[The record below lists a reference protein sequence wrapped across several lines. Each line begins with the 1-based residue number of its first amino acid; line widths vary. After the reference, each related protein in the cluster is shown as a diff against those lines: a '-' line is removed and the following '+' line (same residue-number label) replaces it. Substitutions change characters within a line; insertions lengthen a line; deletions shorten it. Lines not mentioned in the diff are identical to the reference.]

1 MLDFES
7 VCRCCL
13 QINDLSDL
21 FEFTSEIA
29 VDEQN
34 YEKIHEIYE
43 KILFTKICLDDPSK
57 VCAICLQELKNA
69 FVFQQKSMESNKIY
83 MQELEIFKEI
93 QLTSKFTT
101 FFKNSFNTFH
111 LF

>member
-1 MLDFES
+1 MFDFDS

-29 VDEQN
+29 VDEQS

-43 KILFTKICLDDPSK
+43 KVLFTKIILEDTPSK
-57 VCAICLQELKNA
+57 VCALCLQELKNS
-69 FVFQQKSMESNKIY
+69 FVFQQKSIESNKIY
-83 MQELEIFKEI
+83 LQELEIFKEI
-93 QLTSKFTT
+93 QLASKLPDI
-101 FFKNSFNTFH
+101 NLLN
-111 LF
+111 